1 MLIMHLRRAS
11 LVLVTA
17 AVLCLSGLVSGASAS
32 PAGVTAASPAELTAI
47 CEDLFAGVYE
57 TPSSEPLAVC
67 QWNMALIDANASAR
81 SRATGEGV
89 TVGIIDSGIDPSHP
103 DIAPNLDLARSCSF
117 ISPGTP
123 TADPAEVATS
133 CANKAAIRDLYG
145 HGTHVASIVA
155 APVNGIGIA
164 GVAPEATLVA
174 LKACTVGG
182 FCFVDSVAAALRY
195 AGDQRLDIVNM
206 SLFADPYLYYCRNEA
221 EQRAMLKQLQS
232 AARYAQQRGVLI
244 VASAGNEADDLQH
257 PTIDEISPDYPPD
270 SAETR
275 RVRNNCRVAPA
286 ELPGVVT
293 VSATGPVG
301 YPGYTTDIA
310 EYSSVGMG
318 VVDVTAP
325 GGDYFSATDTVQDAV
340 LGALPNTPSV
350 LWDIFDPLEPDLPGI
365 TVVDH
370 GARYGFLNGTS
381 MAAPHAAGVAALI
394 RQAHPGWS
402 PGAVAA
408 ALERSATP
416 LACPADWQPVD
427 EDDDR
432 ERCYGSANRN
442 SFFGAGMVNAS
453 RAAAL

>member
-1 MLIMHLRRAS
+1 MRICRVWILLATVGLFIGLAPAAHAS
-11 LVLVTA
+11 PDNVTA
-17 AVLCLSGLVSGASAS
+17 IPS
-32 PAGVTAASPAELTAI
+32 PQEVAI
-47 CEDLFAGVYE
+47 CSDLFEGVYPI
-57 TPSSEPLAVC
+57 PSSEPLAPC
-67 QWNMALIDANASAR
+67 QWNMSLIHADASAR
-81 SRATGEGV
+81 AAATGQGV
-89 TVGIIDSGIDPSHP
+89 TVGVLDSGLDLTHP
-103 DIAPNLDLARSCSF
+103 DIQPNLDLARSCSF
-117 ISPGTP
+117 IFSDDP
-123 TADPAEVATS
+123 TADPSEVGNGDCS
-133 CANKAAIRDLYG
+133 NKPAVQDLYG
-145 HGTHVASIVA
+145 HGTHVASIIA
-155 APVNGIGIA
+155 APINGIGIA
-164 GVAPEATLVA
+164 GVAPEATIIG

-182 FCFVDSVAAALRY
+182 YCFVDSVAAALRY
-195 AGDQRLDIVNM
+195 AGDQRLDVVNM
-206 SLFADPYLYYCRNEA
+206 SLFADPFLYYCANEA

-232 AARYAQQRGVLI
+232 AARYAQQRGVLL

-301 YPGYTTDIA
+301 YPGYTTNIA

-340 LGALPNTPSV
+340 LGALPNTPSL
-350 LWDIFDPLEPDLPGI
+350 LWDAFDPLEPDLPGI
-365 TVVDH
+365 TVVDQ

-381 MAAPHAAGVAALI
+381 MAAPHVSGVAALI
-394 RQAHPGWS
+394 RQVHPEWS
-402 PGAVAA
+402 QGAVAA

-416 LACPADWQPVD
+416 LACPADWQPID
-427 EDDDR
+427 ENDDR
-432 ERCYGSANRN
+432 QRCDGSANRN
-442 SFFGAGMVNAS
+442 SFFGAGMVNAT

>member
-1 MLIMHLRRAS
+1 MNLRQVGTALISAVA
-11 LVLVTA
+11 LVL
-17 AVLCLSGLVSGASAS
+17 SGQAMASAK
-32 PAGVTAASPAELTAI
+32 PAGVQAATPEQLVAI
-47 CEDLFAGVYE
+47 CADLFAGVYD
-57 TPSSEPLAVC
+57 TPSTEPLAAC
-67 QWNMALIDANASAR
+67 QWDMALIDANASAW
-81 SRATGEGV
+81 SSATGEGV
-89 TVGIIDSGIDPSHP
+89 TVGILDSGVDTTHP
-103 DIAPNLDLARSCSF
+103 DIAPNLDLDLSCSF
-117 ISPGTP
+117 ITADTP
-123 TADPAEVATS
+123 TADPAEVATD
-133 CANKAAIRDLYG
+133 CTDKAAIQDLYG
-145 HGTHVASIVA
+145 HGTHVASIAA

-164 GVAPEATLVA
+164 GVAPDATLVA

-182 FCFVDSVAAALRY
+182 FCFVDDVAAALRY

-206 SLFADPYLYYCRNEA
+206 SLFADPYLYYCGNEA

-232 AARYAQQRGVLI
+232 AARYAQQRGVVL
-244 VASAGNEADDLQH
+244 VASAGNESDDLQH

-270 SAETR
+270 TAETR

-318 VVDVTAP
+318 VVEVTAP
-325 GGDYFSATDTVQDAV
+325 GGDYFSATGTVQDAV

-350 LWDIFDPLEPDLPGI
+350 LWDVFDPLEPDLPGI
-365 TVVDH
+365 TVVDQ

-381 MAAPHAAGVAALI
+381 MAAPHASGVAALI
-394 RQAHPGWS
+394 RQSHSNWS

-408 ALERSATP
+408 ALERTATP
-416 LACPADWQPVD
+416 LACPVDWQPLD

-442 SFFGAGMVNAS
+442 SFFGAGLVNAAQ
-453 RAAAL
+453 AARL